1 MMNRGLKLKKQE
13 MIDAMM
19 AFFETGQEI
28 YGVCPCCEE
37 IFRVSEMQIFYGK
50 KPPKDW
56 LDDLR
61 GRKKKLKEDT
71 KSFELEK
78 KKIIDKAIERS
89 LSIRIGKTLEKIAPI
104 IPQLGHHPSDV
115 RGIYEPI
122 DFIAFNGMFKK
133 KDIDTIS
140 FIEIKTGAS
149 SLNRIQR
156 RIRDAVNDG
165 RVDWRMYNVTDII
178 DSSLN
183 ESGKK
188 SLGLRDFMQ

>member
-1 MMNRGLKLKKQE
+1 MMNRGFKLKKQE

-61 GRKKKLKEDT
+61 GRKKKLEEDT

-78 KKIIDKAIERS
+78 KKIIDKAIEKS

-115 RGIYEPI
+115 RGIYDPI
-122 DFIAFNGMFKK
+122 DFIAFNGMFEK

-140 FIEIKTGAS
+140 FMEIKTGAS

-156 RIRDAVNDG
+156 KIRDAVNDG
-165 RVDWRMYNVTDII
+165 RVEWRMYNVTKIAEKGLYKH
-178 DSSLN
+178 SG
-183 ESGKK
+183 ESHILK
-188 SLGLRDFMQ
+188 DFM